1 MSRGKSLFF
10 NCIFL
15 AYAKKVFTKVFEYSP
30 GERNNMV
37 YYLGKALYV
46 IIFFLLNS
54 RFWISQISLIAKTL
68 EFERYI
74 VSIIDR

>member
-15 AYAKKVFTKVFEYSP
+15 AYAKKVFEYSP

-54 RFWISQISLIAKTL
+54 RFSILQISLIAKTL

-74 VSIIDR
+74 